1 MQVEQNATPAVAT
14 ESAAPVVQPQASA
27 APPAEA
33 QHAPPTG
40 PEAASAAE
48 TAKAEPVAKSPA
60 EPEREPTLLEKF
72 DADQAAKDAKPE
84 PEKPVEPAKEGEK
97 PAEAA
102 KPEGKPAETDKPAP
116 EPFKFEELQVPEGFA
131 KRFDIPEAE
140 VGKRIEEFNDILLKD
155 VDPNV
160 RRNELLG
167 LHAKAMQEFAD
178 KVDADRRNAWNE
190 YNKGQ
195 ALATMGDAEL
205 GGAGHQ
211 TAMGAVAR
219 VRDTLT
225 RDYSKDEKQELNDF
239 LVVTGAGSHKAFL
252 RLVHRMARYLD
263 EPSIPNVTPQPTPDR
278 GLKPGR
284 RASVLYD
291 NQRSP

>member
-1 MQVEQNATPAVAT
+1 MQVEQTGTPAPTSVV
-14 ESAAPVVQPQASA
+14 EPAPSA

-33 QHAPPTG
+33 QHASPIG
-40 PEAASAAE
+40 PETASAAE
-48 TAKAEPVAKSPA
+48 PTKVETPVEAPA
-60 EPEREPTLLEKF
+60 PEREPTLLEKF
-72 DADQAAKDAKPE
+72 DADQAAKEAKPE
-84 PEKPVEPAKEGEK
+84 GAEKPAETAKTEEK
-97 PAEAA
+97 AAEAA
-102 KPEGKPAETDKPAP
+102 KPEEKQPEAEKQAP

-155 VDPNV
+155 VDPNA

-178 KVDADRRNAWNE
+178 KVAADQRNAWND
-190 YNKGQ
+190 YNKAQ
-195 ALATMGDAEL
+195 ALATMGDVEL

-219 VRDTLT
+219 VRDALT

-239 LVVTGAGSHKAFL
+239 LVVTGAGSHRAFL

-263 EPSIPNVTPQPTPDR
+263 EPSIPNVAPQPPPDR
-278 GLKPGR
+278 GQKPGR